1 MAKNQVQRG
10 KHGGARPRAGRKQ
23 SPIGEVRRDFA
34 EKLLNASHAHDRAL
48 KILLGRG
55 NRTAFV
61 DLYKFL
67 CQMAFGKPVQ
77 PTHITGENG
86 GPVQIVF
93 AGTLPPWAPTPERRK

>member
-1 MAKNQVQRG
+1 MRRG
-10 KHGGARPRAGRKQ
+10 KHGGARRGAGGKQ

-48 KILLGRG
+48 KILKRRG
-55 NRTAFV
+55 NTTAFV

-77 PTHITGENG
+77 PTQISGENG
-86 GPVQIVF
+86 GPVQILF
-93 AGTLPPWAPTPERRK
+93 AGVLPPWAPQPERRK

>member
-1 MAKNQVQRG
+1 
-10 KHGGARPRAGRKQ
+10 
-23 SPIGEVRRDFA
+23 
-34 EKLLNASHAHDRAL
+34 LLNAACAHDRAL
-48 KILLGRG
+48 KILEDES
-55 NRTAFV
+55 NTTAFM